1 MLKSI
6 CIFTGLLLASLIP
19 AQSRVDSLNGYALSK
34 TGDEKLLN
42 HLAVID
48 KGCGKTTPTNG
59 QKVTNT
65 TANTGNKTTNA
76 VPRTEV
82 KKELTTA
89 DICRNSPKLLGF
101 KIQVGVGK
109 NSAEANDMRAD
120 FRTKFPALKTEVDAS
135 LRPHY
140 KLLAGSYFSK
150 ESAKDDYKQIKRYYS
165 TAMLIPYRIFCAE
178 AK

>member
-6 CIFTGLLLASLIP
+6 ALVASLFLMNVLS
-19 AQSRVDSLNGYALSK
+19 AQTRVDSLNGYGLSK
-34 TGDEKLLN
+34 KGDEKILN
-42 HLAVID
+42 HLASLE
-48 KGCGKTTPTNG
+48 KGCGPVK
-59 QKVTNT
+59 TNT
-65 TANTGNKTTNA
+65 GTKTTNTSTKA
-76 VPRTEV
+76 TSTSTEP

-89 DICRNSPKLLGF
+89 EICRNSPKLLGF

-109 NSAEANDMRAD
+109 NSTEANDMRAD
-120 FRTKFPALKTEVDAS
+120 FRSKFPALKTEVDAS